1 MTSNSFLKF
10 ALLGTVLALTAC
22 GDSTQNMDHSK
33 MDHAEQQSG
42 KRTAAVQISAARVA
56 PPFEGRSTSA
66 GYFTLENKGADTRLT
81 HVTSPISDKVEIHNH
96 IEEDG
101 IMKMRRVEGVD
112 LIKGKPVEF
121 RPGSYHLMMFD
132 TVLADDATD
141 AALSL
146 HFDNGE
152 TVSVIAEIE
161 GRDGGMDHSGH

>member
-1 MTSNSFLKF
+1 MTSTSFLKC
-10 ALLGTVLALTAC
+10 ALLGTALALTAC
-22 GDSTQNMDHSK
+22 GDGTQSMDHSK
-33 MDHAEQQSG
+33 MDHASQSG

-56 PPFEGRSTSA
+56 PPFEGRTTSA
-66 GYFTLENKGADTRLT
+66 GYFTLENMGTDTRLT

-112 LIKGKPVEF
+112 LTKGKPVEF

-132 TVLADDATD
+132 TVLTDDATD
-141 AALSL
+141 VALSL